1 MKTIIYFL
9 IILSFSNCNNRREP
23 VLKSEKTAKTAS
35 KIGDVDRTETDNLK
49 TDTLIKKSNPFK
61 INGMDCFWE
70 LKLFIR
76 DGNNGGDGIL
86 ALKNTQSKRTIL
98 TNSDYYSL
106 DNAYYANSFN
116 GIDFE
121 SLNKDAVK
129 DLNFDGYKDCMIYG
143 LAESGSAGSFYK
155 VYLFNNEKK
164 IFELS
169 EAVSGYDIA
178 IDTVSKTLSSGG
190 RNGYGYN
197 ISATDYF
204 GRKGK
209 IKYTE
214 ITEREVI
221 SGEPKRLLKTT
232 YKKIIDKKIIETKMD
247 TVNFEGW

>member
-1 MKTIIYFL
+1 M
-9 IILSFSNCNNRREP
+9 ILSFSNCNNRRET
-23 VLKSEKTAKTAS
+23 VLKSEKTAKTVS
-35 KIGDVDRTETDNLK
+35 KIFTANTEKNNLK
-49 TDTLIKKSNPFK
+49 TDTLIKKSMPLK

-70 LKLFIR
+70 LKLLIGQ
-76 DGNNGGDGIL
+76 GNKSGDGIL
-86 ALKNTQSKRTIL
+86 ALKNMQSKRTIL

-106 DNAYYANSFN
+106 DNSYHTNSFN
-116 GIDFE
+116 RIDFE
-121 SLNKDAVK
+121 SLNKEAIK

-143 LAESGSAGSFYK
+143 LSESGSAGSFYK

-178 IDTVSKTLSSGG
+178 IDTISRTLSSGG
-190 RNGYGYN
+190 RNGYGYS
-197 ISATDYF
+197 ISAVNYF

-214 ITEREVI
+214 ITEKEVI

-232 YKKIIDKKIIETKMD
+232 YKKIIDKKIKETKID
-247 TVNFEGW
+247 TANFEGW